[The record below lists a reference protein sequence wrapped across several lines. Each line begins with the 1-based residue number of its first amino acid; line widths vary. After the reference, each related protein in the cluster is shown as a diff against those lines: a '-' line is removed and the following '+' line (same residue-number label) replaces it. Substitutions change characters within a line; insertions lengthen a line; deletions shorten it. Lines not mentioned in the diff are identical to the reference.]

1 MRGLHV
7 DGCSWVMIVPLC
19 PLHPPPPPFL
29 QVLDDNSISDA
40 GATALGHSLR
50 QYRQTTLEHL
60 SLANNTIQS
69 AGTQYIASALN
80 SNSTLVSLN
89 LSANWVGDEGMKMLS
104 QALTRNTSLLAL
116 QLAANGLT
124 DAGIGIPVEAANM
137 RHDVDETNRR
147 SANGAMAA
155 MAQAGMTLSQALQLN
170 ASLREL
176 DLDQNTISSAG
187 ANAVLAAIK
196 TCNQGLTRLAIA
208 SNTHFFRR
216 DHGKQPQPKRRFG
229 ARILAERNR
238 LTAQQEEALQK
249 ARMAEA
255 QARFE
260 RELGLPPGLSMAEGE
275 RQLEALFVKYSA
287 AGKGL
292 GGMGQRSASM
302 DFGELLMLLAHLRV
316 VPAAKGGCGHMT
328 KTHASAIFQVP
339 S

>member
-1 MRGLHV
+1 M
-7 DGCSWVMIVPLC
+7 LC
-19 PLHPPPPPFL
+19 QLTLPHAVALKTL
-29 QVLDDNSISDA
+29 VLDDNSISDA

-50 QYRQTTLEHL
+50 QYRQTSLEYL
-60 SLANNTIQS
+60 SLANNTVQS

-80 SNSTLVSLN
+80 SNSTLLALN

-124 DAGIGIPVEAANM
+124 DASTGIHVEAANM
-137 RHDVDETNRR
+137 RHDLDGTNLR
-147 SANGAMAA
+147 AADGA

-176 DLDQNTISSAG
+176 DLDQNAISSAG
-187 ANAVLAAIK
+187 ADAVLAAIK

-229 ARILAERNR
+229 SRILAERKR
-238 LTAQQEEALQK
+238 LTAGQEEALQK

-255 QARFE
+255 EARFE
-260 RELGLPPGLSMAEGE
+260 RELALPPGLSMAEGE

-292 GGMGQRSASM
+292 GGMGKRSASM

-328 KTHASAIFQVP
+328 KTHVSAIFQVP